1 MTRYR
6 LDSPYELGAAP
17 RLGGSFD
24 GPKNDTTALWKGR
37 PPTLVD
43 GLTPNV
49 ISIAMRST
57 GTLPVG
63 VSSRSVTIRAEGGNA
78 FGGII
83 TREFSVGEGLSADL
97 GIGAFQHCLVRA
109 ITPIPAGCTLFFCW
123 VNELTFSS
131 SLLTLSSYLNYP
143 VANTRVRVPEGAFEM
158 MAENACQITWTLDQ
172 LGATVTQG
180 VAAGESI
187 PVRWGTFSCN
197 VVNQFFFR
205 LRGF

>member
-1 MTRYR
+1 MARQYR
-6 LDSPYELGAAP
+6 LDTLQELGSAP
-17 RLGGSFD
+17 RLGGRFN

-37 PPTLVD
+37 PPTTIE

-57 GTLPVG
+57 SALGAT
-63 VSSRSVTIRAEGGNA
+63 SRTVTIRAEGGNS

-97 GIGAFQHCLVRA
+97 GIGAFQHVLVRTT
-109 ITPIPAGCTLFFCW
+109 TPIPADCILFFCW

-131 SLLTLSSYLNYP
+131 SLLTLNSFLNYP
-143 VANTRVRVPEGAFEM
+143 VAGVRTRIPEGAFEM
-158 MAENACQITWTLDQ
+158 TPEVACQVTFTMNQ
-172 LGATVTQG
+172 LGTTFVQG

-197 VVNQFFFR
+197 VPNKFFFR